1 MPHGNSQNA
10 EKRAVWGGPLID
22 HETDSTA
29 RKAAGVNQAGAALLI
44 GGTAKLFKQIK
55 TMGLNAGSLK
65 TPCSR

>member
-44 GGTAKLFKQIK
+44 GGTAKLFK
-55 TMGLNAGSLK
+55 
-65 TPCSR
+65 